1 MGKCCVSHEFVVS
14 FLKLS
19 QTKIFCFFALISS
32 SAIWGLS
39 PLFYRELIHIDPQ
52 IVMAYRVISSC
63 LFLFVC
69 HTILGNL
76 LDICSL
82 VKSYKTFA
90 LIVFASIMIGI
101 NQFGFI
107 YSISVNQVIQASFAY
122 YIFPLIAVFFGGVF
136 LKEKFSKLQMLA
148 LVLALVSVIFLA
160 MGLGYIP
167 FISLLLGFTFAIY
180 GLIKTVISVDSLQS
194 VFLELSLISPVAFGY
209 LLYLRLGSSEVFFDI
224 STRDYYLLIASGL
237 ITAVPLFFFSFA
249 TLGLN
254 YSTVGLVNYLNP
266 TLQFLIAVLIFTE
279 PFSNTHAIGFLLIWI
294 SLFFYSLDS
303 VGGTFFKSRR
313 ISSTD

>member
-1 MGKCCVSHEFVVS
+1 
-14 FLKLS
+14 
-19 QTKIFCFFALISS
+19 
-32 SAIWGLS
+32 
-39 PLFYRELIHIDPQ
+39 
-52 IVMAYRVISSC
+52 MAYRVISSC
-63 LFLFVC
+63 LFLFFC

-209 LLYLRLGSSEVFFDI
+209 L
-224 STRDYYLLIASGL
+224 
-237 ITAVPLFFFSFA
+237 
-249 TLGLN
+249 
-254 YSTVGLVNYLNP
+254 
-266 TLQFLIAVLIFTE
+266 
-279 PFSNTHAIGFLLIWI
+279 
-294 SLFFYSLDS
+294 
-303 VGGTFFKSRR
+303 
-313 ISSTD
+313 